1 MQIMCLLLGVSS
13 AWSPAPPSLHELAG
27 LERWNG
33 QPVVETASG
42 DGTQAHSEMLE
53 KKRSTEKLGAVSVT
67 DLEAA
72 SSCRLLHVLDSN
84 QLP

>member
-27 LERWNG
+27 LKRWNG
-33 QPVVETASG
+33 QPVETASG

-53 KKRSTEKLGAVSVT
+53 EKRSTEKLGAVSVT

-72 SSCRLLHVLDSN
+72 SSCRLLHVLDSS
-84 QLP
+84 QPP